1 MPSALQNRAFA
12 VSYTGPQMAI
22 GEGDLEHTETAIFA
36 GGCFWGV
43 EHYFQRAEGVV
54 STRVGYTGGHKEN
67 PTYRE
72 VCSGTTGHAEA
83 LEVVFDPSRTSY
95 ETMARLFFETHDPTQ
110 LNRQG
115 PDVGHQYRSAVYY
128 LDKGQKSTAERL
140 IALLREKGYAVVTEV
155 EPASTF
161 WPAEEYHQGYY
172 ENTGKSPYCHF
183 YTPRF
188 D

>member
-1 MPSALQNRAFA
+1 LAK
-12 VSYTGPQMAI
+12 
-22 GEGDLEHTETAIFA
+22 TEKAIFA

-43 EHYFQRAEGVV
+43 EHYFQRADGVT

-83 LEVVFDPSRTSY
+83 IEIEYDPAETTYEVL
-95 ETMARLFFETHDPTQ
+95 ARLFFETHDPTQ
-110 LNRQG
+110 LDRQG

-128 LDKGQKSTAERL
+128 LSDEQRETAEHL
-140 IALLREKGYAVVTEV
+140 IGLLRAKGYDVVTEV
-155 EPASTF
+155 ERAETF
-161 WPAEEYHQGYY
+161 WPAEDYHQRYY
-172 ENTGKSPYCHF
+172 ENTGKNPYCHF